1 MIENIIIEATRN
13 VIKTIT
19 AKKRNFRWRTNTLK
33 QSHNPK
39 TRKNVVLT
47 VNVIERLFGL
57 PFIVLCCSRCSS
69 VLFIYSFFLSLSL
82 CLFLS
87 VYTIFDSFVWCIR
100 KCLQMM
106 QTSYWLSLFVFNNFL
121 LAFELDFSCNFIHWC
136 VYCLFMYIFL
146 YFLCGFTSG

>member
-1 MIENIIIEATRN
+1 MFNRIFYWNWVWSRQSMAIGQWSKKIIIEATRN

-87 VYTIFDSFVWCIR
+87 VYTISIHSFGAYVSVCRWCKQVI
-100 KCLQMM
+100 
-106 QTSYWLSLFVFNNFL
+106 
-121 LAFELDFSCNFIHWC
+121 D
-136 VYCLFMYIFL
+136 
-146 YFLCGFTSG
+146 